1 MRVFI
6 TGGSGFI
13 GQRLAEKLLAGNN
26 EVVLLLRDPERG
38 RKLMYAGCQVVTGD
52 ILNKPAL
59 IEGMRSCDLV
69 FHLAA
74 YTRPWSKDPE
84 IPYKINVAG
93 TVNILE
99 TAVMTGVPKVVVTST
114 AGTMSF
120 SRDGKPVNE
129 STNPNPEFHTS
140 YERTKAEAEKIC
152 VDYSRKGL
160 DVVIVNPT
168 RVYGPGE
175 LTKGNS
181 LTRIIKLYRKGL
193 WRILPGNGNS
203 VGNYVYIDNVVS
215 GHIMAASK
223 GLSGERYILGGENLS
238 YKDLFRIIGEESG
251 RVRRLVRF
259 PLPILKATLR
269 GSKIFADI
277 SGLQPLLTRE
287 WLDKY
292 LKNWIMSSDK
302 AKEHLGYDVIPF
314 RAGVAETFKWIDIT
328 KNQNGQ

>member
-13 GQRLAEKLLAGNN
+13 GQRLAERLIAGNN
-26 EVVLLLRDPERG
+26 EVILLLRDPGKTPE
-38 RKLMYAGCQVVTGD
+38 LMHAGCQVIKGD
-52 ILNKPAL
+52 VLNKPAL
-59 IEGMRSCDLV
+59 IEGMRNCDLV

-84 IPYKINVAG
+84 IPYKINVTG

-99 TAVMTGVPKVVVTST
+99 TAFKTGVPKVVVTST

-120 SRDGKPVNE
+120 SHDGRPVGE
-129 STNPNPEFHTS
+129 STNPDPEFHTS
-140 YERTKAEAEKIC
+140 YERTKAEAEKVC

-175 LTKGNS
+175 LTKSNS

-193 WRILPGNGNS
+193 WRILPGDGNS

-215 GHIMAASK
+215 GHILAASK

-238 YKDLFRIIGEESG
+238 YTDLFRIIGEESG
-251 RVRRLVRF
+251 SVRRLVRL
-259 PLPILKATLR
+259 PLPFLKAVLRCSTL
-269 GSKIFADI
+269 FADI
-277 SGLQPLLTRE
+277 TGLQPLLTRE

-302 AKEHLGYDVIPF
+302 AKEHLGYDIIPF
-314 RAGVAETFKWIDIT
+314 RTGVGETFNWIDIHE
-328 KNQNGQ
+328 NQNGK